1 MFLANHLAKAAPI
14 HDPLYF
20 LLTTICLFSFFQRLI
35 SVLNLIFFLLQGFM
49 CSGSKSKLS
58 PLDMVM
64 EGKSPNQEDQISS
77 KGSVLLE
84 LSASDDLNGF
94 RCEVEEKGFDVDTLG
109 LWYGR
114 RIGSKKMGFEERTPL
129 SIAAMFGS
137 IEVLKYIIGNGEAD
151 VNKACG
157 SDRVTALHCAT
168 AGGSDSSLDAV
179 KLLLQMNSRSTSP
192 CRT

>member
-1 MFLANHLAKAAPI
+1 
-14 HDPLYF
+14 
-20 LLTTICLFSFFQRLI
+20 
-35 SVLNLIFFLLQGFM
+35 M

-114 RIGSKKMGFEERTPL
+114 RIGSKW
-129 SIAAMFGS
+129 GS
-137 IEVLKYIIGNGEAD
+137 RRELLFQSLPCSEA
-151 VNKACG
+151 
-157 SDRVTALHCAT
+157 
-168 AGGSDSSLDAV
+168 
-179 KLLLQMNSRSTSP
+179 SR
-192 CRT
+192 C